1 MQEIFEGGIVIFNLQ
16 KKVIV
21 LIMATTFI
29 SGIFPNVNAYAATSD
44 LSKSQKNSSLEN
56 KSSKVK
62 EKENNTEENKSEEKD
77 SQKNNLK
84 KDKLSESDSKEQDL
98 KEDADEVLDEEKA
111 PEPGWHVINGKR
123 FYFTEDGML
132 EKKGWFEIDEYIYRG
147 TESSPKVYEPILK
160 KKEQTN
166 SKVNKNK
173 KDKAKDKTD
182 LKFEDKIEDKESK
195 KNNTI
200 IKDSEKIEEDKQ
212 EKDENNALE
221 NNEQNDD
228 IDSNSTSSKKDE
240 YEVVDPSKD
249 PNYVL
254 HKNTYYFNDDHSVA
268 IGWKDFSGKWYNF
281 NEYGA
286 MRTDWNYIDYKWY
299 YLDERGEMQ
308 RGWLEV
314 GSNKYYLYSTGE
326 MASGKMN
333 IDDKWYYF
341 NGSGILQTGF
351 YTKDGKQCYSNKN
364 GEMLSNEW
372 IENNDKKYY
381 VKANG
386 ELAIG
391 NIIIDGEGESF
402 TDSGLYKGGGKIDEY
417 LYVEYLD
424 VGNADCIFIKLPNG
438 ETALIDTGLNTK
450 DSENKVID
458 FLENQNMKEDKDDK
472 KIINHVII
480 THPHSDHIGGLYKI
494 LKNFN
499 VEKIYMPERSYLE
512 DCLDLEESG
521 SESGDIKIMK
531 EDYRVFKKTM
541 DLIED
546 LDIEVINA
554 VKGQDIDEDG
564 ILKFV
569 NRDVYYAKPLD
580 ERVSANYWEINNQSA
595 VVYLNY
601 NDLGALFT
609 GDIEWLAEKDII
621 ESDLLAHSKVDV
633 LKVPHH
639 GINTSSSYAFVNY
652 VGADIGIIPR
662 ETNQIMKNGAYT
674 NLITGRVTLF
684 ETGLKDGVSLYATKD
699 GWNVQY

>member
-1 MQEIFEGGIVIFNLQ
+1 
-16 KKVIV
+16 
-21 LIMATTFI
+21 MATTFI

-62 EKENNTEENKSEEKD
+62 EQENNAEENKSEEKN

-84 KDKLSESDSKEQDL
+84 EDKLSESNSKEQDL
-98 KEDADEVLDEEKA
+98 KEDADEVLDQEEKA

-132 EKKGWFEIDEYIYRG
+132 EKKGWFEIEEYIYKG
-147 TESSPKVYEPILK
+147 TESNPKVYEPILK

-166 SKVNKNK
+166 SKVNKDK
-173 KDKAKDKTD
+173 KDKDKTD
-182 LKFEDKIEDKESK
+182 LKSEDKIEDKESK
-195 KNNTI
+195 KN
-200 IKDSEKIEEDKQ
+200 IKDSEKVEKDNKEKEED
-212 EKDENNALE
+212 NSLE
-221 NNEQNDD
+221 NNEENDE
-228 IDSNSTSSKKDE
+228 IDSNSTSSKEDE
-240 YEVVDPSKD
+240 YELVDPSKD
-249 PNYVL
+249 SNYVL

-268 IGWKDFSGKWYNF
+268 TGWKDFSGKWYNF

-286 MRTDWNYIDYKWY
+286 MRTNWNYIDYKWY
-299 YLDERGEMQ
+299 YLDEHGEMQ

-314 GSNKYYLYSTGE
+314 GPNKYYLYSTGE

-450 DSENKVID
+450 DSEKKVID

>member
-1 MQEIFEGGIVIFNLQ
+1 
-16 KKVIV
+16 
-21 LIMATTFI
+21 MATTFI

-62 EKENNTEENKSEEKD
+62 EQENNAEENKSEEKD

-84 KDKLSESDSKEQDL
+84 EDKLSESDSKEQDL
-98 KEDADEVLDEEKA
+98 KEDADEVLDQEEKA

-132 EKKGWFEIDEYIYRG
+132 EKKGWFEIEEYIYKG
-147 TESSPKVYEPILK
+147 TESNPKVYEPILK

-166 SKVNKNK
+166 SKVNKDK
-173 KDKAKDKTD
+173 KDKDKTD
-182 LKFEDKIEDKESK
+182 LKSEDKIEDKESK
-195 KNNTI
+195 KN
-200 IKDSEKIEEDKQ
+200 IKDSKKVEKDNKEKEED
-212 EKDENNALE
+212 NSLE
-221 NNEQNDD
+221 NNEENDE
-228 IDSNSTSSKKDE
+228 IDSNSTSSKEDE

-249 PNYVL
+249 SNYVL

-268 IGWKDFSGKWYNF
+268 TGWKDFSGKWYNF

-286 MRTDWNYIDYKWY
+286 MRTNWNYIDYKWY
-299 YLDERGEMQ
+299 YLDEHGEMQ

-314 GSNKYYLYSTGE
+314 GPNKYYLYSTGE

-458 FLENQNMKEDKDDK
+458 FLENQDMKEGKDDK

-541 DLIED
+541 DLIKD

>member
-1 MQEIFEGGIVIFNLQ
+1 
-16 KKVIV
+16 
-21 LIMATTFI
+21 MATTFI

-62 EKENNTEENKSEEKD
+62 EQENNAEENKSEEKN

-84 KDKLSESDSKEQDL
+84 EDKLSESNSKEQDL
-98 KEDADEVLDEEKA
+98 KEDADEVLDQEEKA

-132 EKKGWFEIDEYIYRG
+132 EKKGWFEIEEYIYKG
-147 TESSPKVYEPILK
+147 TESNPKVYEPILK

-166 SKVNKNK
+166 SKVNKDK
-173 KDKAKDKTD
+173 KDKDKTD
-182 LKFEDKIEDKESK
+182 LKSEDKIEDKESK
-195 KNNTI
+195 KN
-200 IKDSEKIEEDKQ
+200 IKDSEKVEKDNKEKEED
-212 EKDENNALE
+212 NSLE
-221 NNEQNDD
+221 NNEENDE
-228 IDSNSTSSKKDE
+228 IDSNSTSSKEDE

-249 PNYVL
+249 SNYVL

-268 IGWKDFSGKWYNF
+268 TGWKDFSGKWYNF

-286 MRTDWNYIDYKWY
+286 MRTNWNYIDYKWY
-299 YLDERGEMQ
+299 YLDEHGEMQ

-314 GSNKYYLYSTGE
+314 GPNKYYLYSTGE

-601 NDLGALFT
+601 TDLGALFT

>member
-1 MQEIFEGGIVIFNLQ
+1 
-16 KKVIV
+16 
-21 LIMATTFI
+21 MATTFI

-62 EKENNTEENKSEEKD
+62 EQENNAEENKSEEKN

-84 KDKLSESDSKEQDL
+84 EDKLSESNSKEQDL
-98 KEDADEVLDEEKA
+98 KEDADEVLDQEEKA

-132 EKKGWFEIDEYIYRG
+132 EKKGWFEIEEYIYKG
-147 TESSPKVYEPILK
+147 TESNPKVYEPILK

-166 SKVNKNK
+166 SKVNKDK
-173 KDKAKDKTD
+173 KDKDKTD
-182 LKFEDKIEDKESK
+182 LKSEDKIEDKESK
-195 KNNTI
+195 KN
-200 IKDSEKIEEDKQ
+200 IKDSEKVEKDNKEKEED
-212 EKDENNALE
+212 NSLE
-221 NNEQNDD
+221 NNEENDE
-228 IDSNSTSSKKDE
+228 IDSNSTSSKEDE

-249 PNYVL
+249 SNYVL
-254 HKNTYYFNDDHSVA
+254 HKNTYYFNDDHSVTT
-268 IGWKDFSGKWYNF
+268 GWKDFSGKWYNF

-286 MRTDWNYIDYKWY
+286 MRTNWNYIDYKWY
-299 YLDERGEMQ
+299 YLDEHGEMQ

-314 GSNKYYLYSTGE
+314 GPNKYYLYSTGE

>member
-1 MQEIFEGGIVIFNLQ
+1 
-16 KKVIV
+16 
-21 LIMATTFI
+21 MATTFI

-62 EKENNTEENKSEEKD
+62 EQENNAEENKSEEKD

-84 KDKLSESDSKEQDL
+84 EDKLSESDSKEQDL
-98 KEDADEVLDEEKA
+98 KEDADEVLDQEEKA

-132 EKKGWFEIDEYIYRG
+132 EKKGWFEIEEYIYKG

-166 SKVNKNK
+166 SKVNKDK
-173 KDKAKDKTD
+173 KDKDKTD
-182 LKFEDKIEDKESK
+182 LKSEDKIEDKESK
-195 KNNTI
+195 KN
-200 IKDSEKIEEDKQ
+200 IKDSEKVEKDNKEKEEDNSL
-212 EKDENNALE
+212 EKNEENDE
-221 NNEQNDD
+221 
-228 IDSNSTSSKKDE
+228 IDSNSTSSKEDE

-249 PNYVL
+249 SNYVL

-268 IGWKDFSGKWYNF
+268 TGWKDFSGKWYNF

-286 MRTDWNYIDYKWY
+286 MRTNWNYIDYKWY
-299 YLDERGEMQ
+299 YLDEHGEMQ

-314 GSNKYYLYSTGE
+314 GPNKYYLYSTGE

-450 DSENKVID
+450 DSENKVIE

>member
-1 MQEIFEGGIVIFNLQ
+1 MGGIVIFNLQ
-16 KKVIV
+16 KRIIV

-29 SGIFPNVNAYAATSD
+29 SGICPNVNAYAATSD
-44 LSKSQKNSSLEN
+44 LPKSQKNSSLEN
-56 KSSKVK
+56 ELQKDKSQEKNNKDSK
-62 EKENNTEENKSEEKD
+62 

-84 KDKLSESDSKEQDL
+84 GDKLSESNSKEQDL
-98 KEDADEVLDEEKA
+98 KEDVDEVLDQEEKT

-132 EKKGWFEIDEYIYRG
+132 QKRGWFEIEEYIYKG
-147 TESSPKVYEPILK
+147 TETNPQVYEPILK
-160 KKEQTN
+160 KKEKENTKVDKDIPEDEDKDDIKSEDKKTDKKIKESENNNEDIKN
-166 SKVNKNK
+166 SEKVEEDNK
-173 KDKAKDKTD
+173 KGEEVNSLEDDKEENDTD
-182 LKFEDKIEDKESK
+182 L
-195 KNNTI
+195 
-200 IKDSEKIEEDKQ
+200 
-212 EKDENNALE
+212 
-221 NNEQNDD
+221 
-228 IDSNSTSSKKDE
+228 NSTSSKEDE
-240 YEVVDPSKD
+240 YEIVDPSKD

-254 HKNTYYFNDDHSVA
+254 HKNTYYFNDDYSVA

-286 MRTDWNYIDYKWY
+286 MRNGWSYIDYKWY
-299 YLDERGEMQ
+299 YLDDHGVMQ
-308 RGWLEV
+308 NGWIKL
-314 GSNKYYLYSTGE
+314 GMDKYYLYKTGE

-341 NGSGILQTGF
+341 NGSGALETGF
-351 YTKDGKQCYSNKN
+351 YRKNDKQCYSNKN

-386 ELAIG
+386 ELATG
-391 NIIIDGEGESF
+391 NIIIDGKPESF

-417 LYVEYLD
+417 LYVKYLD

-450 DSENKVID
+450 DSEKKVID
-458 FLENQNMKEDKDDK
+458 FLESQDMKEDKDDK

-499 VEKIYMPERSYLE
+499 VEKIYMPEKSYLE
-512 DCLDLEESG
+512 DCLDLEETG

-554 VKGQDIDEDG
+554 VYGQDIDEEG

-569 NRDVYYAKPLD
+569 NRDTYYAKPLD
-580 ERVSANYWEINNQSA
+580 KRVSANYWEINNQSA
-595 VVYLNY
+595 LVYLKY
-601 NDLGALFT
+601 SDLGALFT
-609 GDIEWLAEKDII
+609 GDIEWLAEKDIV
-621 ESDLLAHSKVDV
+621 ESDLLAHSRVDV

-639 GINTSSSYAFVNY
+639 GINTSSSYMFVNY
-652 VGADIGIIPR
+652 IGADIGIIPR
-662 ETNQIMKNGAYT
+662 ETNQIMKNDAYT
-674 NLITGRVTLF
+674 NLVTGRVTLF
-684 ETGLKDGVSLYATKD
+684 ETGLKDGVSLYATED

>member
-1 MQEIFEGGIVIFNLQ
+1 
-16 KKVIV
+16 
-21 LIMATTFI
+21 MATTFI

-44 LSKSQKNSSLEN
+44 LSKSQKDSSLEN

-62 EKENNTEENKSEEKD
+62 KQENNAEESKSEEKN

-84 KDKLSESDSKEQDL
+84 DDKLSQSELKEKDL
-98 KEDADEVLDEEKA
+98 KEDVDEVLDEEEKT

-132 EKKGWFEIDEYIYRG
+132 QKTGWFEIEEYIYIG

-166 SKVNKNK
+166 SKVDKHNDK
-173 KDKAKDKTD
+173 KDKYNENKTD
-182 LKFEDKIEDKESK
+182 LKSEDKIEDKELKDSEK
-195 KNNTI
+195 SNKN
-200 IKDSEKIEEDKQ
+200 IKDSEKVKEDNKEGEE
-212 EKDENNALE
+212 ESSLE
-221 NNEQNDD
+221 NNKEEND
-228 IDSNSTSSKKDE
+228 IDSDSTSSKEDE
-240 YEVVDPSKD
+240 YEIVDPSKD

-254 HKNTYYFNDDHSVA
+254 NKNTYYFKDDHSVVT
-268 IGWKDFSGKWYNF
+268 GWKDFSGKWYNF

-286 MRTDWNYIDYKWY
+286 MRTNWNYIDYKWY
-299 YLDERGEMQ
+299 YLDNHGVMQ
-308 RGWLEV
+308 NGWLEL
-314 GSNKYYLYSTGE
+314 GMDKYYLYKTGE
-326 MASGKMN
+326 MATGKMN

-351 YTKDGKQCYSNKN
+351 YKKDGKQCYSNKT

-391 NIIIDGEGESF
+391 NIVIDGEAESF

-450 DSENKVID
+450 DSEKKVID
-458 FLENQNMKEDKDDK
+458 FLENQDMKEDEDDK

-499 VEKIYMPERSYLE
+499 VEKIYMPEKSYLE
-512 DCLDLEESG
+512 DCLDLKETG
-521 SESGDIKIMK
+521 SESSDIKIMK

-554 VKGQDIDEDG
+554 VSGQGIDEEG

-580 ERVSANYWEINNQSA
+580 KRVSANYWEINNQSA
-595 VVYLNY
+595 IVYLNY
-601 NDLGALFT
+601 NNLGALFT

-621 ESDLLAHSKVDV
+621 ESDLLAKSKVDV

-639 GINTSSSYAFVNY
+639 GIDTSSSYMFVNY

-662 ETNQIMKNGAYT
+662 ATNQIMKNAAYT
-674 NLITGRVTLF
+674 NLTTGRVSLF
-684 ETGLKDGVSLYATKD
+684 ETGLKDGVSLYATED